1 MKILKDITL
10 RKMIMSILVAFSL
23 IWGMATFLTFNN
35 FNYIENLLQQN
46 LVQKNTYALLVK
58 GNDQYFRSITRMV
71 RALDLLQTGNSA
83 DAEKTFASSKKALKI
98 TQDMLAKFRASQH
111 PGVSDEVIQSMTND
125 WDTLIN
131 KGIVPMLAAAEN
143 NQQDQFR
150 ALFRK
155 VYPPLS
161 VQFGVTAE
169 KYSQAIQSDLLVE
182 QSLSQVTH
190 NKYVLLCALCA
201 GLITLLLTD
210 RYLVSYLV
218 KPIAL
223 IKAHMELMRSGKL
236 DNELKD
242 FGRNCV
248 GQLIPY
254 IRDMQKHLCDTVQ
267 AIQESSGSI
276 YISTNQIKQGN
287 EELSD
292 RTDQQAAALQQT
304 AASMEELTST
314 VRNNAENVRQARQ
327 LTESTQLTAK
337 KGGDVTSTVVGTMH
351 QISENSRKIADIT
364 DVINS
369 ISFQTNILALNA
381 AVEAARAGE
390 QGRGFA
396 VVASEVRAL
405 AQRSAHAAKEIEG
418 LISESVIRVKTG
430 VEQVQQTGDA
440 MSMII
445 QSVEQV
451 NQLMGEISVASE
463 EQSRGIEQI
472 GLAMTEMDGVTHQ
485 NASLVQAAAS
495 SAAELEKEAGEL
507 KNIIAIFELGKHKNA
522 PVTAK
527 VVKTVHPSRV
537 IGHVADSGD
546 NWEKF

>member
-1 MKILKDITL
+1 MRILKDITF
-10 RKMIMSILVAFSL
+10 RKMIMIILIAFSL
-23 IWGMATFLTFNN
+23 IWGMATLLTFNN
-35 FNYIENLLQQN
+35 FNSIDNLLQQN
-46 LVQKNTYALLVK
+46 LVQKTSYSLLVK
-58 GNDQYFRSITRMV
+58 GNDQYFRSMTRML
-71 RALDLLQTGNSA
+71 RALDYLQTGNSA
-83 DAEKTFASSKKALKI
+83 DAEKTFASANKALKI
-98 TQDMLAKFRASQH
+98 TQDMLAQFRTSQH
-111 PGVSDEVIQSMTND
+111 PGVSDEVIQTMIND

-169 KYSQAIQSDLLVE
+169 KYSQGIQSNVLVE
-182 QSLSQVTH
+182 QSLAQVAY
-190 NKYVLLCALCA
+190 NKYVLLCALFA
-201 GLITLLLTD
+201 GIITLFLTD

-218 KPIAL
+218 KPISL
-223 IKAHMELMRSGKL
+223 IKAHMEIMKSGRL
-236 DNELKD
+236 DNDLKD

-254 IRDMQKHLCDTVQ
+254 IRDMQKNLRDTVQ

-304 AASMEELTST
+304 AASMEQLTST
-314 VRNNAENVRQARQ
+314 VKNNAENVRQARQ

-337 KGGDVTSTVVGTMH
+337 KGGDVTATVVGTMH

-418 LISESVIRVKTG
+418 LISESVIRVKAG

-445 QSVEQV
+445 DSVEQV

-485 NASLVQAAAS
+485 NASLVQEAAS
-495 SAAELEKEAGEL
+495 SAANLEKEAEQL
-507 KNIIAIFELGKHKNA
+507 KNTIAIFELGTHKNT
-522 PVTAK
+522 PVAAK
-527 VVKTVHPSRV
+527 VVKADRPGRGS
-537 IGHVADSGD
+537 GKVAESGQ
-546 NWEKF
+546 NWETF

>member
-10 RKMIMSILVAFSL
+10 RKMIMSILIAFSL

-98 TQDMLAKFRASQH
+98 TQDMLEKFRASQH

-507 KNIIAIFELGKHKNA
+507 KDIIAIFELGKHKNA
-522 PVTAK
+522 QVTAK